1 MNKKLLFAAMSL
13 AALTACTDNDFES
26 QKVAQQEATPVTFE
40 VINNND
46 AFTRAS
52 MNGNKVEWSATNGD
66 LFTLYHGAAALGD
79 VTGYQN
85 ATYTAGAAEG
95 SPAVL
100 TTPSM
105 ILQGAA
111 IMVWPADTAFR
122 YETEDG
128 AKLMIKVPEKQPAD
142 IENYIPYV
150 SEQIMIGAYDGVK
163 ALPNTAGYQREYPI
177 YMRPMASQLNLK
189 TDYAGT
195 DATIAQLYEGGS
207 ACPADGGIEPI
218 SLTSVGLVADEGNT
232 KLTQKIAV
240 KFSDPGDGSDGTIK
254 KQWKDA
260 VANNA
265 WGKYTDFDKTTV
277 TQVENL
283 TTKCIQGLDGCKFLI
298 LPLKADLNGS
308 EKAGIIVNTIYG
320 KVIVAAPA
328 FTDSKYTADE
338 IKDAWYRYVS
348 ATGATITG
356 ETKADAAGSDGKFK
370 TTANIAVG
378 LEQTLNGFSAYT
390 ATSGIVKGEPI
401 GAAATRYVKVLL
413 NHLDMSDLHI
423 KTDKHLRDAALVW
436 NHLKAGNVTIFLDG
450 DKTTG
455 EIEISQKTIKLINDL
470 NAAAA
475 KEETPRK
482 LTVKPCDVAGEACK
496 TIVITGASDIQN
508 IQDLSFILI
517 NGATQADVAL
527 KAGETWKWEGTTA
540 TAKQI
545 KVGTG
550 VKSIINRGT
559 LVNAATATLAIYD
572 KDATQI
578 FTVPFR
584 NEGTWNI
591 TGGDLNVQFKVTNV
605 GTVNISA
612 GAEYHQDGAGN
623 DFVNDAETLP
633 QRFLAA
639 GKTEKIGLIN
649 NSGVLACVNGGHI
662 NNYGLI
668 EHLDNNAKTYITKN
682 EDGGTGF
689 SAAFADDNRIGR
701 INLKFSN
708 KDEENVSIKNN
719 AATGFVSVTV
729 STEAGAP
736 SNGKLD
742 LSSVGDYVNYCI
754 IKGGVT
760 EISKVADKIK
770 YVEFDAGTTE
780 IMWNVT
786 TATYD
791 GLIVFSPVNV
801 KRGTTINVNQSAY
814 LKAKMYV
821 GGTTNLT
828 SGKCNGYFGNT
839 SANFDTM
846 YLTY

>member
-52 MNGNKVEWSATNGD
+52 MNGNKVAWSATDGD

-195 DATIAQLYEGGS
+195 DAAIAQLYEGGS

-218 SLTSVGLVADEGNT
+218 SLTSVDLVADEGNA

-240 KFSDPGDGSDGTIK
+240 TFTDPTVAIK
-254 KQWKDA
+254 KQWDDA
-260 VANNA
+260 VKNNA
-265 WGKYTDFDKTTV
+265 WGKITDFDKTSV
-277 TQVENL
+277 TQKEML
-283 TTKCIQGLDGCKFLI
+283 TTECIQGLDGCKFLI
-298 LPLKADLNGS
+298 LPLKADLAGT
-308 EKAGIIVNTIYG
+308 EKSAVIVNTRYG
-320 KVIVAAPA
+320 KVIVAKNT
-328 FTDSKYTADE
+328 FTNSKYSDDE
-338 IKDAWYRYVS
+338 IGDAWYRYVS
-348 ATGATITG
+348 ATATIDAL
-356 ETKADAAGSDGKFK
+356 ETKAATAGSDGKFK
-370 TTANIAVG
+370 TTADIAG
-378 LEQTLNGFSAYT
+378 GMKQTLNGFSAYT

-423 KTDKHLRDAALVW
+423 KTDKQLRDVAYVW
-436 NHLKAGNVTIFLDG
+436 NHLKVGNVTIKLDG
-450 DKTTG
+450 DKDKG

-482 LTVKPCDVAGEACK
+482 LTVMPCDVAGEVCK

-508 IQDLSFILI
+508 IQDLTFILI
-517 NGATQADVAL
+517 NGAAQADVAL
-527 KAGETWKWEGTTA
+527 KADETWKWEGTTA

-550 VKSIINRGT
+550 VKGIINRGT

-572 KDATQI
+572 IDNNQLT
-578 FTVPFR
+578 TVPFR

-591 TGGDLNVQFKVTNV
+591 TGGDLNVQFDVTNV
-605 GTVNISA
+605 GTVNIAA

-623 DFVNDAETLP
+623 DFINDSETLP
-633 QRFLAA
+633 TRFLAA
-639 GKTEKIGLIN
+639 GKTEKIGLVN
-649 NSGVLACVNGGHI
+649 NSGVFASAHDGHI

-668 EHLDNNAKTYITKN
+668 EHLDNNAKTYIWAN
-682 EDGGTGF
+682 NDGGTGF
-689 SAAFADDNRIGR
+689 SATFADDNRIGR
-701 INLKFSN
+701 INLPFSN
-708 KDEENVSIKNN
+708 KDEENVSIKNG

-736 SNGKLD
+736 NNGKLD

-760 EISKVADKIK
+760 EISKVSDKIK

-780 IMWNVT
+780 IMWNVA

-801 KRGTTINVNQSAY
+801 KRNTKITVSESAY

-821 GGTTNLT
+821 GGETTLT
-828 SGKCNGYFGNT
+828 KAKCNGYFGDT
-839 SANFDTM
+839 QANFDTM